1 VLYNDAVEVMKIM
14 ARFKHKTSI
23 LDDFGFYDRRAQKL
37 KERKEKPAAA
47 TAAGAT
53 STSTSTTASEA
64 EPAAPAAKPARSK
77 GRGGKR
83 S

>member
-1 VLYNDAVEVMKIM
+1 MLYNDAVEVMKIM

-53 STSTSTTASEA
+53 STSTTASEA

>member
-1 VLYNDAVEVMKIM
+1 MLYNDAVEVMKIM

-47 TAAGAT
+47 TATGA
-53 STSTSTTASEA
+53 TSTSTTASEA
-64 EPAAPAAKPARSK
+64 EPAAPAEKPARSK